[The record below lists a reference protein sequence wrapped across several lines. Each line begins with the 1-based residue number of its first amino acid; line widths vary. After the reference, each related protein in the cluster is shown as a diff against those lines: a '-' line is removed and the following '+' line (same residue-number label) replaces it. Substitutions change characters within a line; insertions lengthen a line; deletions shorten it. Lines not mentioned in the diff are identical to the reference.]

1 MPEPDEEPA
10 VPGDLPG
17 AAVGRGASRRRETGP
32 EPEPERRREAGLEE
46 GSVEKDTTDTTARRP
61 SGSAVVQGAHMTYQ
75 GPGVMPGLEPPN
87 PPGPASTAGRAE
99 AMPPTAGGTPGGEDV
114 PDGTVPPEPPARPPV
129 TGEIVPG
136 TPTVPAAAPA
146 VPTVPAVPTAG
157 AASAGSAVLG
167 GAVLQPQ
174 LDAFLAA
181 HEDELIAFR
190 RDLHMHPE
198 LGYSE
203 HRTTRKIAERLRAAG
218 LKPVILPKGT
228 GLFCDVGPTDG
239 GTVALRADID
249 ALPLQD
255 EKEGVPYR
263 STVPGVAHACGHDA
277 HTSIVLGAG
286 LFLAQQAEAG
296 LLPGRVRLL
305 FQPAEETP
313 GGALDVMAAG
323 GIAGVDRAFA
333 LHCDP
338 RIEVGE
344 LGLRTGPITAACDKV
359 YVKVTGP
366 GGHTARPHLTADL
379 VYALAKIVTEL
390 PSALSRR
397 VDPRSSLS
405 LVWGRVSAGSVANA
419 IPDDGIAEG
428 TVRCLDDDAWHR
440 APEMMKALLQSVA
453 AAYDVEASLEY
464 VRGVPP
470 TVNEATSVQMFR
482 DAAAQVLD
490 EEGVVP
496 TPQSLGGE
504 DFGWYLESIPGALA
518 RLGVRTPGSPGEY
531 DLHRG
536 DFDVDESCIAVGV
549 RVLSATAL
557 TALWEGGRPGD
568 TEPIEGA
575 ALA

>member
-1 MPEPDEEPA
+1 MSG
-10 VPGDLPG
+10 VP
-17 AAVGRGASRRRETGP
+17 
-32 EPEPERRREAGLEE
+32 
-46 GSVEKDTTDTTARRP
+46 
-61 SGSAVVQGAHMTYQ
+61 
-75 GPGVMPGLEPPN
+75 
-87 PPGPASTAGRAE
+87 
-99 AMPPTAGGTPGGEDV
+99 
-114 PDGTVPPEPPARPPV
+114 
-129 TGEIVPG
+129 
-136 TPTVPAAAPA
+136 
-146 VPTVPAVPTAG
+146 
-157 AASAGSAVLG
+157 AVLG

-174 LDAFLAA
+174 LDAFLAG
-181 HEDELIAFR
+181 HEAELIEFR

-198 LGYSE
+198 LGYAE
-203 HRTTRKIAERLRAAG
+203 HRTTRRLAERLRAAG
-218 LKPVILPKGT
+218 LEPVILPKGT
-228 GLFCDVGPTDG
+228 GLFCDIGPADG
-239 GTVALRADID
+239 TTVALRADID

-255 EKEGVPYR
+255 EKEGVAYR
-263 STVPGVAHACGHDA
+263 STVPGVAHACGHDV
-277 HTSIVLGAG
+277 HTTMVLGAG

-338 RIEVGE
+338 RIEVGQ

-428 TVRCLDDDAWHR
+428 TVRCLDDEAWHR

-453 AAYDVEASLEY
+453 AAYDVEASLDY

-470 TVNEATSVQMFR
+470 TVNEAASVQMFR
-482 DAAAQVLD
+482 DAAAQVMD
-490 EEGVVP
+490 EDGVVP

-536 DFDVDESCIAVGV
+536 DFDVDERCIAVGMK
-549 RVLSATAL
+549 VLSATAL
-557 TALWEGGRPGD
+557 TALWDGGRPGD
-568 TEPIEGA
+568 AESIEGV